1 MNYITEFKQVAVEL
15 IQPSDHH
22 SENDYSPDE
31 ITSVAQNIKEKGLMQ
46 PLLVGKTE
54 ENRYQ
59 IILGIK
65 RYLAIKKL
73 GYSTVVVGIVNEMI
87 SVSEAWA
94 LALRYP
100 SLSELLSDIDKS
112 NAIKFLTDNKKIT
125 LNQISDQ
132 TGINIEELNR
142 YLTVFEFDKE
152 LKEMLE
158 KGEISL
164 KISVISH
171 KLKQTLSKLTE
182 TDLSPSTS
190 SKIGK
195 KLLSEKDTYI
205 EDLDKIIR
213 IMDTNE

>member
-1 MNYITEFKQVAVEL
+1 MNYITEFKQIAVEL
-15 IQPSDHH
+15 IHPSDHH

-31 ITSVAQNIKEKGLMQ
+31 IASVAQNIKEKGLMQ
-46 PLLVGKTE
+46 PLLVGETE

-65 RYLAIKKL
+65 RYLAFKKL

-132 TGINIEELNR
+132 TGINIDELNR

-158 KGEISL
+158 KGKISL

-182 TDLSPSTS
+182 TDLGSSTS

-205 EDLDKIIR
+205 EDLEKIIR
-213 IMDTNE
+213 IIDTNE

>member
-1 MNYITEFKQVAVEL
+1 MNYITEFKQIPVEL
-15 IQPSDHH
+15 IEPSDHH
-22 SENDYSPDE
+22 TENDYSPEE
-31 ITSVAQNIKEKGLMQ
+31 IESVAQDIKEKGLMQ

-54 ENRYQ
+54 DNKYK

-65 RYLAIKKL
+65 RYLAFKKL
-73 GYSTVVVGIVNEMI
+73 GYSTVVVGIVNKII

-100 SLSELLSDIDKS
+100 SLSELLSDTDKS
-112 NAIKFLTDNKKIT
+112 NAIKFLVDNKKIT

-132 TGINIEELNR
+132 TGINIDELNI

-158 KGEISL
+158 KGKISL

-171 KLKQTLSKLTE
+171 KLKQALSKLTE
-182 TDLSPSTS
+182 TKFDPSTS

-195 KLLSEKDTYI
+195 KLLSEKDDHI
-205 EDLDKIIR
+205 QDLEKIIR
-213 IMDTNE
+213 IIDKN

>member
-1 MNYITEFKQVAVEL
+1 MNYITEFKQIAVEL
-15 IQPSDHH
+15 IEPSHHH

-31 ITSVAQNIKEKGLMQ
+31 ISSVAQDIKEKGLMQ
-46 PLLVGKTE
+46 PLLVGKTK
-54 ENRYQ
+54 ENKYQ

-65 RYLAIKKL
+65 RYLAFKKL
-73 GYSTVVVGIVNEMI
+73 GYSTVGAGIVNEMI

-100 SLSELLSDIDKS
+100 SLSELLSDTDKS
-112 NAIKFLTDNKKIT
+112 NAIKFLIDNKKIT

-132 TGINIEELNR
+132 TGINIDELNR

-158 KGEISL
+158 KGKISL

-182 TDLSPSTS
+182 TELDSSTS
-190 SKIGK
+190 CKIGE

-205 EDLDKIIR
+205 EDLEKIIR
-213 IMDTNE
+213 VIDKN

>member
-1 MNYITEFKQVAVEL
+1 MNYITEFKQLPVEL
-15 IQPSDHH
+15 IEPSDHH
-22 SENDYSPDE
+22 AEIKYSAKE
-31 ITSVAQNIKEKGLMQ
+31 IASVAQDIKEKGLMQ
-46 PLLVGKTE
+46 PLLVGKIE
-54 ENRYQ
+54 DNKYQ

-65 RYLAIKKL
+65 RYLAFKKL
-73 GYSTVVVGIVNEMI
+73 GYSTIVVGIVNEMI

-100 SLSELLSDIDKS
+100 SLSELLSDTDKS
-112 NAIKFLTDNKKIT
+112 NAIKFLIDNKKIS
-125 LNQISDQ
+125 LIQISDQ

-158 KGEISL
+158 KGKISL

-182 TDLSPSTS
+182 TELGPSTS
-190 SKIGK
+190 SKIGE

-205 EDLDKIIR
+205 EDLEKIIR
-213 IMDTNE
+213 IIDKN